1 MSDAVDALLAR
12 FLGGIR
18 EAVPLTALWA
28 HGSLALGDFQPG
40 RSDLDMIAVVEAPPG
55 PEQRTALKALHARLD
70 AEEPLAAKL
79 HCSYVAREAIG
90 DHEPRHLTWAH
101 REMMSRP
108 VTPVS
113 RRELHTGDFSLYG
126 PPPRE
131 ILPPVSDTELAA
143 FIRADLRTFWL
154 PATGKPVRWLQDVW
168 VDLGLLTVAR
178 ATVTLDDG
186 RLISKGEALDV
197 LTRLGAPPA
206 VVADIRGR
214 RYGSPLPLPVH
225 RRLRRAQAARAFARA
240 RIRATLA
247 GAADAAG
254 AS

>member
-1 MSDAVDALLAR
+1 
-12 FLGGIR
+12 
-18 EAVPLTALWA
+18 
-28 HGSLALGDFQPG
+28 
-40 RSDLDMIAVVEAPPG
+40 MIAVVEAPPE
-55 PEQRTALKALHARLD
+55 PAQRTALKALHGRLD

-79 HCSYVAREAIG
+79 HCTYVARETIG
-90 DHEPRHLTWAH
+90 DPELRHLTWAH
-101 REMMSRP
+101 RDMMSRP

-131 ILPPVSDTELAA
+131 ILPAVSDPELAA
-143 FIRADLRTFWL
+143 FVRTDLRSFWL
-154 PATGKPVRWLQDVW
+154 PATGWPVRWLQDVW

-186 RLISKGEALDV
+186 RLITKGEALDV

-225 RRLRRAQAARAFARA
+225 RRLLRAQAARAFARA

-247 GAADAAG
+247 GPSGTPG